1 MMSNDWSVTK
11 EKLENRVLE
20 LEMENAELRDKLVD
34 LGYEEWIKENKNWL
48 DKLTF
53 ETPNNMELGKKV
65 RRKVWSWHDE
75 QEGC

>member
-48 DKLTF
+48 DKMAF

-65 RRKVWSWHDE
+65 RTKVWSWYDE

>member
-1 MMSNDWSVTK
+1 MSNDWSVTK

-48 DKLTF
+48 DKMAF

-65 RRKVWSWHDE
+65 RTKVWSWHDE
-75 QEGC
+75 KEGC